1 MIKTHPWMWIVSGW
15 RRNAQTL
22 LRITWINDMGISEGS
37 NLSKCQKKIWSI
49 SLHFAL
55 TTLRNLCQPPTSH
68 AILIIFRYIARSQKE
83 RERAHDQ
90 LTKVNQLSFNNTN
103 PRIIWVLLPDII
115 FRMYSNVVYRKL
127 SLVSEWLH
135 IVNDAPIMRASCP
148 PPFCMTCWHA
158 TALCRVGE
166 WTSSSLPDGSQKGH
180 VKYYTC
186 SHRVHPCVF

>member
-1 MIKTHPWMWIVSGW
+1 MPKLYFGLLGLMTWGYLKGQISA
-15 RRNAQTL
+15 NAQ
-22 LRITWINDMGISEGS
+22 
-37 NLSKCQKKIWSI
+37 KKSGV
-49 SLHFAL
+49 
-55 TTLRNLCQPPTSH
+55 
-68 AILIIFRYIARSQKE
+68 FRYILRWQLCAIFANLQLHMLFWSFLGTSHVHKK